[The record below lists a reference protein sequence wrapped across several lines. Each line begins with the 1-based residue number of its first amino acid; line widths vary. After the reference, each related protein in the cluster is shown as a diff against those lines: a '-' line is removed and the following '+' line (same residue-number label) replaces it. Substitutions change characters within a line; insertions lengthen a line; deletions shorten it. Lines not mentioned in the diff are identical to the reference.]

1 MPSEGDFVIE
11 FIERSCR
18 ITKGKAAGQLVKL
31 VQWQKDL
38 IRDLF
43 ALAAGVRLYRRA
55 YVQMPRK
62 NGKTYLLACIAIYE
76 AVFGEI
82 GGEIYFVAG
91 DRMQASRA
99 FGEIRRIVEL
109 DPELRG
115 LFQFYKHS
123 AEIAS
128 TGTVLRVLSAEAGLQ
143 LGLEPSFVVFDE
155 VAVQPNDRLW
165 NAMSLGSGTRAQPMI
180 VGISTPGWEKDSL
193 AFRLY
198 QHGRKIQTGEIDD
211 PTFFFRCWA
220 PSDPEADHT
229 DPKVWAET
237 NPSLGAFLHAEDFAS
252 AVASTDENE
261 FRRFR
266 LGQWTSTHSVAFA
279 SGVWDAATAER
290 DVPDGTGIVVSFVAG
305 RSRDTVA
312 IVACTLASPR
322 TVKFWAFASDPLEP
336 KPEPEPEEP
345 FPDPH
350 IFLIRVWEPGE
361 RVDPT
366 DVADELKAVMAR
378 YSVRDVA
385 CSERDWS
392 WVLLQLAESGMPVTK
407 VPRSPQRLA
416 LEWSTFYDAIVEKRV
431 THDPDPVLA
440 RHAANLAL
448 ISGPSGLRPDLDVS
462 EGQPVAAILG
472 AMIAYDTVVRTEP
485 VGAPLIIY

>member
-1 MPSEGDFVIE
+1 M
-11 FIERSCR
+11 
-18 ITKGKAAGQLVKL
+18 KL

-43 ALAAGVRLYRRA
+43 ALAVGVRLYRRA

-62 NGKTYLLACIAIYE
+62 NGKTFLLACIAIYE

-115 LFQFYKHS
+115 LFRFYKHS

-128 TGTVLRVLSAEAGLQ
+128 AGTVLRVLSAEAGLQ

-198 QHGRKIQTGEIDD
+198 QHGKKIQTGEIDD
-211 PTFFFRCWA
+211 PTFFFRCWE
-220 PSDPEADHT
+220 PTDPEADYT
-229 DPKVWAET
+229 DPKIWAET
-237 NPSLGAFLHAEDFAS
+237 NPSLGAFLHEEDFAS
-252 AVASTDENE
+252 AVGSTDENE

-266 LGQWTSTHSVAFA
+266 LGQWTSTHSVAFP
-279 SGVWDAATAER
+279 SGVWDAAAAER
-290 DVPDGTGIVVSFVAG
+290 DVPDGTGVVVSFVAG
-305 RSRDTVA
+305 RFRDTVA

-322 TVKFWAFASDPLEP
+322 TVKFWAFPSDPLEE
-336 KPEPEPEEP
+336 KPEPEPEPP
-345 FPDPH
+345 FPAPH
-350 IFLIRVWEPGE
+350 IFLIRVWEGD
-361 RVDPT
+361 RVDPN

-392 WVLLQLAESGMPVTK
+392 WVLLQLAESGMPITK

-416 LEWSTFYDAIVEKRV
+416 LEWSTFYDAIVEQRV

-440 RHAANLAL
+440 RHASNLAL

-472 AMIAYDTVVRTEP
+472 AMVAYDTVVRTEP
-485 VGAPLIIY
+485 VGAPFIIY